1 MISLRGSNQRMGFL
15 LALAAGHYTAQDLE
29 QIILAESQQ
38 PTTRARAVSIY
49 GQTYASITE
58 AARQE
63 MILRRGAGQLP
74 ARATAAEHHAAI
86 ENIRNQ
92 FSRALRSG
100 QPGFKYL

>member
-15 LALAAGHYTAQDLE
+15 LALAAGHYTARDLE

-38 PTTRARAVSIY
+38 PTTRPRAVSIH
-49 GQTYASITE
+49 GQTYVSITE
-58 AARQE
+58 AARHE
-63 MILRRGAGQLP
+63 MILRRATGQLP